1 MLLKIG
7 EKIIALNSQVTDRQS
22 GFVLGSENVD
32 FEGTTRKVIQIVT
45 FQASNDH
52 AEYCLKKSNFPT
64 QSRGLLGIQ
73 GFSSN
78 TVLLQQ
84 GFLINTVSFKY

>member
-1 MLLKIG
+1 MILKIG

-45 FQASNDH
+45 FQASMITLN
-52 AEYCLKKSNFPT
+52 
-64 QSRGLLGIQ
+64 
-73 GFSSN
+73 
-78 TVLLQQ
+78 V
-84 GFLINTVSFKY
+84 V

>member
-1 MLLKIG
+1 MILKIG

-52 AEYCLKKSNFPT
+52 AEYLKKERRQSN
-64 QSRGLLGIQ
+64 GL
-73 GFSSN
+73 SM
-78 TVLLQQ
+78 QQ
-84 GFLINTVSFKY
+84 FGLHLYQMSK

>member
-1 MLLKIG
+1 MILKIG

-52 AEYCLKKSNFPT
+52 AECCLKKVFFLLNHLGCCRY
-64 QSRGLLGIQ
+64 RGSPLLLA
-73 GFSSN
+73 S
-78 TVLLQQ
+78 
-84 GFLINTVSFKY
+84 